1 MARAALRRVARPL
14 STASSA
20 LKLHTRLLD
29 GPAGAAEPPLLLL
42 HGLFGQGGNF
52 QSVGRKLAAA
62 GRSVVLADLRNHG
75 ASPWDADA
83 SLSAMADDVAALIS
97 SLGAPAVSLC
107 GHSLGGKVAMLVA
120 LRRPELVARL
130 CVVDIAP
137 VAYEMGG
144 NRAILDALLALPD
157 EALASR
163 AAADAALAAAAAAPQ
178 AEALGNQF
186 IRQFL
191 LQNLVPDER
200 RWRLN
205 LRALRDGYDGLRGF
219 PDAGAPAAGL
229 PTLFIGG
236 ERDGMLGEEHRDACV
251 AHFPDARL
259 EMLPVGHFVH
269 SEAPGPFVELVD
281 GFCNDMK

>member
-1 MARAALRRVARPL
+1 MAARVSLRRLSRPL

-20 LKLHTRLLD
+20 LKLHTRMLD
-29 GPAGAAEPPLLLL
+29 SPAGAAEPPLLLL

-52 QSVGRKLAAA
+52 QSVGRKLAA

-205 LRALRDGYDGLRGF
+205 LRALRDGYDALRGF

-281 GFCNDMK
+281 GFCKT

>member
-1 MARAALRRVARPL
+1 MAARLSLRRLARPL

-20 LKLHTRLLD
+20 LKLHTRMLD
-29 GPAGAAEPPLLLL
+29 GPAGAAEPPLLVL

-52 QSVGRKLAAA
+52 QSVGRKLAA

-157 EALASR
+157 AALASR

-205 LRALRDGYDGLRGF
+205 LRALRDGYDALRGF

-281 GFCNDMK
+281 DFCKA

>member
-1 MARAALRRVARPL
+1 MARVALRRLARPL

-20 LKLHTRLLD
+20 LKLHTRMLD
-29 GPAGAAEPPLLLL
+29 SPAGAAEPPLLLL

-97 SLGAPAVSLC
+97 SLDAPAVSLC

-120 LRRPELVARL
+120 LRRPELVSRL

-205 LRALRDGYDGLRGF
+205 LRALRDGYDGLRDF
-219 PDAGAPAAGL
+219 PDAGESPAAGL

-236 ERDGMLGEEHRDACV
+236 ERDGMLGEEHRAACV

-281 GFCNDMK
+281 DFCKA

>member
-1 MARAALRRVARPL
+1 MSALTLRRLARPL

-29 GPAGAAEPPLLLL
+29 GPAGAAEPPLLVL

-52 QSVGRKLAAA
+52 QSVGRKLAA

-205 LRALRDGYDGLRGF
+205 LRALRDGYDALRGF

-236 ERDGMLGEEHRDACV
+236 ERDGMLGEEHRAACV

-281 GFCNDMK
+281 GFCKT

>member
-1 MARAALRRVARPL
+1 MAR
-14 STASSA
+14 
-20 LKLHTRLLD
+20 
-29 GPAGAAEPPLLLL
+29 
-42 HGLFGQGGNF
+42 
-52 QSVGRKLAAA
+52 
-62 GRSVVLADLRNHG
+62 
-75 ASPWDADA
+75 
-83 SLSAMADDVAALIS
+83 
-97 SLGAPAVSLC
+97 
-107 GHSLGGKVAMLVA
+107 
-120 LRRPELVARL
+120 
-130 CVVDIAP
+130 
-137 VAYEMGG
+137 
-144 NRAILDALLALPD
+144 
-157 EALASR
+157 
-163 AAADAALAAAAAAPQ
+163 AAAAAAPQ

-205 LRALRDGYDGLRGF
+205 LRALRDGYDELRGF

-236 ERDGMLGEEHRDACV
+236 ERDGMLGEAHRDACV

-281 GFCNDMK
+281 GFCKP

>member
-1 MARAALRRVARPL
+1 MRA
-14 STASSA
+14 
-20 LKLHTRLLD
+20 LL
-29 GPAGAAEPPLLLL
+29 AVL
-42 HGLFGQGGNF
+42 
-52 QSVGRKLAAA
+52 
-62 GRSVVLADLRNHG
+62 LADLRNHG

-205 LRALRDGYDGLRGF
+205 LRALRDGYDALRGF

-281 GFCNDMK
+281 GFCKT

>member
-1 MARAALRRVARPL
+1 MSARTLRRLARPL

-29 GPAGAAEPPLLLL
+29 GPAGAAEPPLLVL

-52 QSVGRKLAAA
+52 QSVGRKLAA

-205 LRALRDGYDGLRGF
+205 LRALRDGYDALRGF

-236 ERDGMLGEEHRDACV
+236 ERDGMLGEEHRAACV

-281 GFCNDMK
+281 DFCKV

>member
-1 MARAALRRVARPL
+1 
-14 STASSA
+14 
-20 LKLHTRLLD
+20 
-29 GPAGAAEPPLLLL
+29 
-42 HGLFGQGGNF
+42 
-52 QSVGRKLAAA
+52 
-62 GRSVVLADLRNHG
+62 
-75 ASPWDADA
+75 
-83 SLSAMADDVAALIS
+83 
-97 SLGAPAVSLC
+97 
-107 GHSLGGKVAMLVA
+107 MLVA

-191 LQNLVPDER
+191 LQNLMPDER

-269 SEAPGPFVELVD
+269 SEAPGPFFELVD
-281 GFCNDMK
+281 GFCKS

>member
-1 MARAALRRVARPL
+1 MARVALRRLARPL

-20 LKLHTRLLD
+20 LKLHTRMLD
-29 GPAGAAEPPLLLL
+29 GPAGAAEPPLLVL

-52 QSVGRKLAAA
+52 QSVGRKLAA

-97 SLGAPAVSLC
+97 SLSAPAVSLC

-157 EALASR
+157 AALASR

-281 GFCNDMK
+281 GFCKHK

>member
-1 MARAALRRVARPL
+1 MAARLSLRRLARPL

-20 LKLHTRLLD
+20 LKLHTRMLD
-29 GPAGAAEPPLLLL
+29 GPAGAAEPPLLVL

-52 QSVGRKLAAA
+52 QSVGRKLAA

-157 EALASR
+157 AALASR

-205 LRALRDGYDGLRGF
+205 LRALRDGYDALRGF

-281 GFCNDMK
+281 GFCKP

>member
-1 MARAALRRVARPL
+1 MARLALRRLSRPL

-20 LKLHTRLLD
+20 LKLHTRLLE
-29 GPAGAAEPPLLLL
+29 GPAGATEPPLLVL

-52 QSVGRKLAAA
+52 QSVGRKLAA

-191 LQNLVPDER
+191 LQNLLPDER

-205 LRALRDGYDGLRGF
+205 LRALRDGYDALRGF

-281 GFCNDMK
+281 GFCKT